1 MHVLWDY
8 LRDFWGNWDYFKYRR
23 KTFTIYFVMKLFKL
37 CCGLT
42 RYFNWPWLIWIL
54 TSRTQVPVDLGQLHY
69 WYINAHSGLWVQIQ
83 PFLTTVHL
91 TMSPRMA
98 VNYDDIWNEV
108 SSPEFVSA
116 VSTTEY
122 DTNTIRE
129 LALLLREGQNILN
142 NPHALNQEQVNH
154 LTAKLREVRAEI
166 RRQAPLVRNLQRQ

>member
-1 MHVLWDY
+1 
-8 LRDFWGNWDYFKYRR
+8 
-23 KTFTIYFVMKLFKL
+23 
-37 CCGLT
+37 
-42 RYFNWPWLIWIL
+42 
-54 TSRTQVPVDLGQLHY
+54 
-69 WYINAHSGLWVQIQ
+69 
-83 PFLTTVHL
+83 
-91 TMSPRMA
+91 MSPRTP

-166 RRQAPLVRNLQRQ
+166 LRQAPLVRNLQR

>member
-1 MHVLWDY
+1 
-8 LRDFWGNWDYFKYRR
+8 
-23 KTFTIYFVMKLFKL
+23 
-37 CCGLT
+37 
-42 RYFNWPWLIWIL
+42 
-54 TSRTQVPVDLGQLHY
+54 
-69 WYINAHSGLWVQIQ
+69 
-83 PFLTTVHL
+83 
-91 TMSPRMA
+91 MSPRMA

-108 SSPEFVSA
+108 SSPDFVSA

-166 RRQAPLVRNLQRQ
+166 LRQAPLVRNLQR

>member
-1 MHVLWDY
+1 
-8 LRDFWGNWDYFKYRR
+8 
-23 KTFTIYFVMKLFKL
+23 
-37 CCGLT
+37 
-42 RYFNWPWLIWIL
+42 
-54 TSRTQVPVDLGQLHY
+54 
-69 WYINAHSGLWVQIQ
+69 
-83 PFLTTVHL
+83 
-91 TMSPRMA
+91 MSPRTP

-122 DTNTIRE
+122 DANTIRE

-166 RRQAPLVRNLQRQ
+166 RRQAPLVRNLQR